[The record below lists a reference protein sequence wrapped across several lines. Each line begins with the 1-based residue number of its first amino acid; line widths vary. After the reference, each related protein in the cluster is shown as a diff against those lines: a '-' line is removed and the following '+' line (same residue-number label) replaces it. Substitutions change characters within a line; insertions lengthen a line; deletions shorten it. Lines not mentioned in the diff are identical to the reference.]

1 MESGSPSTG
10 PISTPVQSTAGVY
23 NAPVTAD
30 EDKLE
35 ALRRATLAAERL
47 ERELNATRARLG
59 VLTDILQAQGILQA
73 GHLKLMDSEARDAT
87 TVGPRPKVQLKVIQ
101 ETTIDSAVIDCA
113 SRLHLCQARCCTL
126 QVTLSEDDL
135 ANGLVWEIHEPY
147 LMRREVDGYCTYLD
161 RGTAGCTSYALRPW
175 ECRVYDCRQDPR
187 IWVDF
192 DKGIAAEP
200 PSTLRPLVLKPR

>member
-1 MESGSPSTG
+1 M
-10 PISTPVQSTAGVY
+10 Y
-23 NAPVTAD
+23 NAAVSGD
-30 EDKLE
+30 DDKVE

-59 VLTDILQAQGILQA
+59 VLTDILQAQGILQP

-87 TVGPRPKVQLKVIQ
+87 TVGPRAKVQLKVIQ
-101 ETTIDSAVIDCA
+101 ETTVDSAVIDCA
-113 SRLHLCQARCCTL
+113 SRLHLCYARCCTL

-135 ANGLVWEIHEPY
+135 ANGLLWELQEPY
-147 LMRREVDGYCTYLD
+147 LMRREVDGWCTYLD
-161 RGTAGCTSYALRPW
+161 RTTAGCTNYELRPY

-192 DKGIAAEP
+192 DKGIAAEL
-200 PSTLRPLVLKPR
+200 PSTLRPLVLQPR